1 VLIAAGLTLAVAVA
15 AGVPLALRAAE
26 TNKSV
31 PANGI
36 GVRRHGNLG
45 HLRTGNAGV
54 AAQPGRGEGWVW
66 ATSPDGNAV
75 YRIDPAT
82 QAIGVGAEPDGIAW
96 ADGDVWVANSS
107 DGTVSQINSVTG

>member
-1 VLIAAGLTLAVAVA
+1 M
-15 AGVPLALRAAE
+15 
-26 TNKSV
+26 
-31 PANGI
+31 
-36 GVRRHGNLG
+36 
-45 HLRTGNAGV
+45 
-54 AAQPGRGEGWVW
+54 W

-107 DGTVSQINSVTG
+107 DGTASQINSVTG